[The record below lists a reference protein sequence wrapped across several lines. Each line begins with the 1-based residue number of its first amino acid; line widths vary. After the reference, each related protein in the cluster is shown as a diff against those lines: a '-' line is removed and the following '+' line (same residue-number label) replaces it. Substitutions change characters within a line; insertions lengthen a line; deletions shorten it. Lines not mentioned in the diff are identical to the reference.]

1 MKTRFVLD
9 PRADLSAYPRA
20 LRKAI
25 RQEWFHPAK
34 PATPRSTKSSADV
47 DESIHAWD
55 AIEDPAG
62 DAHYYATN
70 TVDPDFD
77 IDSSEEFEDSTEA
90 DNLHGL
96 TIVEPG
102 FGNIRRWLRGRD
114 IL

>member
-1 MKTRFVLD
+1 MKTRFVLN

-34 PATPRSTKSSADV
+34 PKAQPSTRNNADV
-47 DESIHAWD
+47 DEPIHAWE
-55 AIEDPAG
+55 AMKDPAG
-62 DAHYYATN
+62 DAHYLSTN

-77 IDSSEEFEDSTEA
+77 IDSSAEFEDH
-90 DNLHGL
+90 DNPYEGL

-114 IL
+114 II

>member
-1 MKTRFVLD
+1 MKTRFVLN

-34 PATPRSTKSSADV
+34 PATPRSTRSNADV

-62 DAHYYATN
+62 DAHYLSTN

-77 IDSSEEFEDSTEA
+77 IDSAEEFEDH
-90 DNLHGL
+90 DNPYEGL